1 MRCDSAV
8 LWVND
13 TERSLLDSGGT
24 SAGSLC
30 GIKQE
35 EDDFHPLKN
44 MEEKSFWWQRRVEGV
59 ERPKQSCFDW
69 RSKVPAHDK
78 REQDLQEM

>member
-1 MRCDSAV
+1 MNFTMRCDSAV

-44 MEEKSFWWQRRVEGV
+44 MEEKSFW
-59 ERPKQSCFDW
+59 
-69 RSKVPAHDK
+69 
-78 REQDLQEM
+78 